1 MSTRFQHHYTREE
14 ARQLLPQVEEW
25 LVSMDSA
32 RKELER
38 SVPRIESMIESG
50 CDLGGG
56 LVSRYLGAYLEFK
69 STLAQFSEREILIKD
84 LDRGLVDFPA
94 FMAGREVFLCWERGE
109 PDIEHWHDL
118 DAGFAGREPIEES

>member
-1 MSTRFQHHYTREE
+1 MNTRFQHHYTREE

-25 LVSMDSA
+25 LVRLEASK
-32 RKELER
+32 KELER
-38 SVPRIESMIESG
+38 SVPRVESLLEG
-50 CDLGGG
+50 GADLGGG
-56 LVSRYLGAYLEFK
+56 LVVRYLSAYLEFK
-69 STLAQFSEREILIKD
+69 GGLAEFSRREILIKD

-118 DAGFAGREPIEES
+118 DTGFAGRAPIEE